1 MPKEKIPRIT
11 AATKTDW
18 AKKGRFNNV
27 IKPKDPSRYATNVSN
42 NEWSDNLSRV
52 PFPPLSACASIQGK
66 CMAFNY
72 LTGYILWTEIPKCCQ
87 KLIFDSSFV
96 IIGLNVALGDYYRKS
111 TNYGSDDGLYVNDY
125 IVGNL
130 RD

>member
-1 MPKEKIPRIT
+1 M
-11 AATKTDW
+11 DW

-52 PFPPLSACASIQGK
+52 PFPPVSACASIQGK
-66 CMAFNY
+66 CTAFNY
-72 LTGYILWTEIPKCCQ
+72 LTGYYGPKFRNVAR
-87 KLIFDSSFV
+87 KSFLIHLLLR
-96 IIGLNVALGDYYRKS
+96 GLNVAFLDRKS
-111 TNYGSDDGLYVNDY
+111 TNYGSDDGLCVNDY
-125 IVGNL
+125 IALQIVGNL

>member
-1 MPKEKIPRIT
+1 
-11 AATKTDW
+11 
-18 AKKGRFNNV
+18 
-27 IKPKDPSRYATNVSN
+27 
-42 NEWSDNLSRV
+42 
-52 PFPPLSACASIQGK
+52 
-66 CMAFNY
+66 MAFNY